1 MDQINQRWGT
11 PGETSIKLSF
21 YWSVDPP
28 ALHRQANELLAE
40 LLLLHTIKG
49 MLGLFVMADLGAP
62 LLESKKRCLW
72 RRSDYRAVGGWP
84 V

>member
-40 LLLLHTIKG
+40 LLLLHTIKPG
-49 MLGLFVMADLGAP
+49 CSSAREQEKVFVEEVRLSSCGRLAHL
-62 LLESKKRCLW
+62 KHY
-72 RRSDYRAVGGWP
+72 DYNG
-84 V
+84 